1 MRTDDEITDY
11 LRFHTY
17 FLKNRILAGNP
28 KKRLSIPHRARQ
40 RSINPLIRPVSPSRL
55 RDEIHLL
62 SESQRLIKYKD
73 FEVYCAKQQEI
84 PTVIREIG
92 RLRELSFRDVGE
104 GTGKPLDIDR
114 FDEDYLHLFLWNR
127 QTLEIAGA
135 YRLGLVDQILT
146 QKGRK
151 GLYTHSLFRLKA
163 EFFDRMNNALELGRS
178 FICPSYQK
186 SYSCLSLLWQGI
198 SRFIVQNPRYRML
211 FGPVSISAD
220 YHKVSKTLMVEFL
233 RNKKSNAR
241 LGRVV
246 TPRKPFRKPMRK
258 HIPNITPES
267 VVGDVEN
274 ISLMISEIEA
284 DGKGIPI
291 LIKQYLKL
299 AGTFVGFN
307 VDKRFSDVVD
317 GLVIVDLMQTDPK
330 LLQRFMGSE
339 GIDWFRSHHC
349 SEMDPVRRSA

>member
-1 MRTDDEITDY
+1 
-11 LRFHTY
+11 
-17 FLKNRILAGNP
+17 
-28 KKRLSIPHRARQ
+28 
-40 RSINPLIRPVSPSRL
+40 
-55 RDEIHLL
+55 
-62 SESQRLIKYKD
+62 
-73 FEVYCAKQQEI
+73 
-84 PTVIREIG
+84 
-92 RLRELSFRDVGE
+92 
-104 GTGKPLDIDR
+104 
-114 FDEDYLHLFLWNR
+114 
-127 QTLEIAGA
+127 
-135 YRLGLVDQILT
+135 
-146 QKGRK
+146 
-151 GLYTHSLFRLKA
+151 
-163 EFFDRMNNALELGRS
+163 
-178 FICPSYQK
+178 
-186 SYSCLSLLWQGI
+186 
-198 SRFIVQNPRYRML
+198 
-211 FGPVSISAD
+211 
-220 YHKVSKTLMVEFL
+220 MVEFL

-330 LLQRFMGSE
+330 LLRRFMGSE
-339 GIDWFRSHHC
+339 GADWFHSHHC
-349 SEMDPVRRSA
+349 SEMDPVRLSA